1 MDRWNRKKG
10 ILKLDTVQNMM
21 IIKWLMWSTE
31 QKRTDS
37 VFWIETI
44 WLLLLSFLFSK
55 ENPELS
61 NFVITFV

>member
-1 MDRWNRKKG
+1 MNRSKV